1 MMNTKVRALVHSTNT
16 IRVVTLIEKVGDNK
30 YVVITDSG
38 VLCTAIFN
46 PFTNFI
52 MQMTFMEK
60 LRRTKDLCMMYSIL

>member
-30 YVVITDSG
+30 YIVITDSGG

-46 PFTNFI
+46 PFAS
-52 MQMTFMEK
+52 
-60 LRRTKDLCMMYSIL
+60 LYYADDLYGKN

>member
-30 YVVITDSG
+30 YIVITDSG
-38 VLCTAIFN
+38 VFYVPQFLTLLLV
-46 PFTNFI
+46 FI

-60 LRRTKDLCMMYSIL
+60 IEGGLKTYV

>member
-30 YVVITDSG
+30 YIVITDSG
-38 VLCTAIFN
+38 VFYVPQFLTLLLV
-46 PFTNFI
+46 FI

-60 LRRTKDLCMMYSIL
+60 LRED